1 MKRLDSLEASYRCCW
16 WGFWLFII
24 LLAVGWLTSCTTT
37 KVTENAHSL
46 YKSDSTQI
54 QRLIDTRIRSIQ
66 QQMDSVWSER
76 LNQYVLQQQQSE
88 HQQETVTETVT
99 TMTDSLGREIRKEQR
114 TISRDI
120 TREQQVFEQR
130 LTREFESRLETA
142 MSELDS
148 TWQMRY
154 DELQAKGQPADYADI
169 LKNVQQRDYIDTH
182 RETSPLRQAPDALVL
197 DNSHMTI
204 AEQDEWLMKRVLN
217 VECLVLNAFNIQH

>member
-120 TREQQVFEQR
+120 SREQQIIEQR
-130 LTREFESRLETA
+130 LTREFESRLQTA
-142 MSELDS
+142 ISELDS
-148 TWQMRY
+148 SWQSRY
-154 DELQAKGQPADYADI
+154 DSIQAVTVREDSISVEKTPVNGSGLSWWQQARIHLANI
-169 LKNVQQRDYIDTH
+169 LLYG
-182 RETSPLRQAPDALVL
+182 LVIVGIIL
-197 DNSHMTI
+197 LGKWH
-204 AEQDEWLMKRVLN
+204 LKKLKP
-217 VECLVLNAFNIQH
+217 